1 MTHQLHV
8 HTTNK
13 GVNLN
18 LNLTAVH
25 RALTDTKNIKKVN
38 RYTLYSSLNEYIQC
52 LVISTVLNGKT
63 LSCRSEATYKVY
75 IKDTPIPHVVVSPGQ
90 YLDFS
95 ASTTVGGCSVTI
107 QNTCE
112 ERECL
117 LAVISND
124 RVCK

>member
-1 MTHQLHV
+1 M
-8 HTTNK
+8 
-13 GVNLN
+13 
-18 LNLTAVH
+18 
-25 RALTDTKNIKKVN
+25 NIKKVN

-63 LSCRSEATYKVY
+63 PSYWSEATYKVY
-75 IKDTPIPHVVVSPGQ
+75 IKDTPIPHVVVSLGK
-90 YLDFS
+90 YLDFR

-107 QNTCE
+107 QNIYTCK

-124 RVCK
+124 RVYK